1 MKNKCWQRCQEI
13 YNIRHVTKSI
23 KYLVKY
29 LIPWRR
35 RWGKRLHLTS
45 DFSKFEFRSE
55 DWDLVHQI
63 LSTIRAGTMSD
74 VCQHL
79 WRPWKLLF
87 IYSCFENGC
96 RKKCTRQ
103 SRKVLWVVLSSLFFK
118 EIWKNGRRGMDLY
131 LRVLKESN
139 KTKFDSYSVRNSVLI
154 ISHVTFRDCRV
165 YIFLRQPFSK

>member
-74 VCQHL
+74 VCQQM

-118 EIWKNGRRGMDLY
+118 EIWKNGRRGHGLIF
-131 LRVLKESN
+131 ESAKGKQQN
-139 KTKFDSYSVRNSVLI
+139 QAIQAFIQITKFCVRSDE
-154 ISHVTFRDCRV
+154 TFSR
-165 YIFLRQPFSK
+165 

>member
-1 MKNKCWQRCQEI
+1 MKNKCCEGCQEI

-23 KYLVKY
+23 KYLVTY

-35 RWGKRLHLTS
+35 RRGKLRHLTS

-55 DWDLVHQI
+55 DWDLVHQV

-87 IYSCFENGC
+87 IYMYAHSLNRIYSFRQTTTTKTLCIRIVLFT
-96 RKKCTRQ
+96 KKCSPGEPCATIVNHWTTKYIDYKRTKISYMPPLLSYNWTRL
-103 SRKVLWVVLSSLFFK
+103 VL
-118 EIWKNGRRGMDLY
+118 
-131 LRVLKESN
+131 
-139 KTKFDSYSVRNSVLI
+139 
-154 ISHVTFRDCRV
+154 CRT
-165 YIFLRQPFSK
+165 